1 MTRQRQSPYLAV
13 KGNLGQL
20 TRSELQEV
28 AYIVAGL
35 LQALEDEDQPEDQVE
50 GGEVE
55 TKAARGH
62 IELKIINGCGP
73 YRYLRYWAGKTL
85 KSHYLGK
92 AKES

>member
-1 MTRQRQSPYLAV
+1 MPKTPYQAV

-20 TRSELQEV
+20 TRPQLQEV

-35 LQALEDEDQPEDQVE
+35 LQALEGEDQPEPDQA
-50 GGEVE
+50 GAEVE

-62 IELKIINGCGP
+62 IELKTINGCGP